1 MKSKET
7 CLNMENSKKRLY
19 LFHNSMTMKENKT
32 LNIILTIIRVFV
44 GLLFIFSGLIK
55 ANDPSGLA
63 YKMGEFFEV
72 WAREGYLPS
81 LMLWL
86 NQYAMLFS
94 ILMITF
100 EIVAG
105 VALII
110 GYRFKL
116 FSYLIFLL
124 TVFFTFLTAY
134 ALFSGNIKECG
145 CFGDCIKLQA
155 NESFMKDLVLLVLI
169 FILMIFRKRIAQ
181 TFSNMTATLVIVFSF
196 VISVWMQWYMLKHLP
211 YKDCLAYRVGNNL
224 LKEMTPGP
232 DYKQAEYKTIL
243 IYEKDGVKKEFTD
256 KNFPWQDTTW
266 KFVDSKST
274 VVKEA
279 QNEPPI
285 KDFAISNYDGQDITQ
300 TLLSYK
306 GNLFLLFVKDVNE
319 AHKDNIEALQSLIS
333 ECKKANIPVIGLSA
347 SNDIETNKFR
357 TENKLDIEFTTI
369 DATVCKTAMRSN
381 PGLML
386 LKNGTVTG
394 KWSYADYPAIS
405 SLKLDLNDNQISL
418 FPASSVPAED
428 TVGSPQ

>member
-1 MKSKET
+1 
-7 CLNMENSKKRLY
+7 
-19 LFHNSMTMKENKT
+19 MKENKT